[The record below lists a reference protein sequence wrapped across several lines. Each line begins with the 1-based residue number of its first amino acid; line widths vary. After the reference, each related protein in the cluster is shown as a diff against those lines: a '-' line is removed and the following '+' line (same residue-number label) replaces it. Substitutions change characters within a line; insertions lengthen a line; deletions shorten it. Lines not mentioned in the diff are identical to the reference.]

1 MKARNDGHLGQ
12 VPFVWRGLH
21 LWDATVDGGLGS
33 PKRERNR
40 SLGGP
45 MRRLAWCAFFIGLL
59 LSAAAV
65 AQSQSQ
71 AGASLAD
78 VARANRAKQQEQEA
92 AGAKPKIITNQ
103 DLPSAPSGIPE
114 SVEPMTTVSGVKR
127 SVDSYSEQRA
137 NQRLVAEYR
146 AGEQWKARIQ
156 DQEARIADLQR
167 RIDRVNQS
175 MHAAVGTAQYDTPV
189 NRYQSIQM
197 ERLAHMQE
205 MLDQQQRRLSMMQDA
220 ARLTGMGQ

>member
-1 MKARNDGHLGQ
+1 MQ
-12 VPFVWRGLH
+12 
-21 LWDATVDGGLGS
+21 
-33 PKRERNR
+33 
-40 SLGGP
+40 
-45 MRRLAWCAFFIGLL
+45 RLAWCAFFIGLL
-59 LSAAAV
+59 LNAAAI

-71 AGASLAD
+71 AGDSLAD
-78 VARANRAKQQEQEA
+78 MARANRAKQQAQEA

-114 SVEPMTTVSGVKR
+114 SVEPMTTVSGIKQ

-137 NQRLVAEYR
+137 NQRQLAELR
-146 AGEQWKARIQ
+146 TGEQWKARIQ
-156 DQEARIADLQR
+156 DQEARIADLQT
-167 RIDRVNQS
+167 RIDRVNQA
-175 MHAAVGTAQYDTPV
+175 MRAAIGTAQYDTPV

>member
-1 MKARNDGHLGQ
+1 MQRAA
-12 VPFVWRGLH
+12 WR
-21 LWDATVDGGLGS
+21 V
-33 PKRERNR
+33 
-40 SLGGP
+40 
-45 MRRLAWCAFFIGLL
+45 FFIGLL
-59 LSAAAV
+59 LNAAAV

-71 AGASLAD
+71 AGDSLAD
-78 VARANRAKQQEQEA
+78 IARANRAKQQEQEA

-127 SVDSYSEQRA
+127 SVDSYSVQRA

-156 DQEARIADLQR
+156 DQVARIADLQT
-167 RIDRVNQS
+167 RIDRVNQA

>member
-1 MKARNDGHLGQ
+1 MQRAAWRVL
-12 VPFVWRGLH
+12 FV
-21 LWDATVDGGLGS
+21 
-33 PKRERNR
+33 
-40 SLGGP
+40 
-45 MRRLAWCAFFIGLL
+45 GLL
-59 LSAAAV
+59 LNAAAS
-65 AQSQSQ
+65 AQSQS
-71 AGASLAD
+71 GDSLAD
-78 VARANRAKQQEQEA
+78 IARANRAKQQQQEA
-92 AGAKPKIITNQ
+92 AGTPPRIITNQ

-137 NQRLVAEYR
+137 NQRQLAELR
-146 AGEQWKARIQ
+146 SGEQWKARIQ
-156 DQEARIADLQR
+156 DQEARIADLQT
-167 RIDRVNQS
+167 RIDRVNQAI
-175 MHAAVGTAQYDTPV
+175 HAAVGTAQYDTPV